1 MHIFNDTSNQKYVF
15 FLGTYQKIDDGRKLY
30 FEGNMYYNFFSN
42 WWEIFLCKIVFI
54 KFILYLLS

>member
-1 MHIFNDTSNQKYVF
+1 MHIFNKTSNQKYVF

-42 WWEIFLCKIVFI
+42 W
-54 KFILYLLS
+54 